1 MITLSTITVPVLL
14 DTTTHPPQLL
24 HQWVRTYHYGHIF
37 LPTISIA
44 TAVIYFYIAARQL
57 SRKKPWRKAALVG
70 VLTVIMVPFTW
81 VCMAATN
88 DVLFGLQRESQMR
101 DLNQTSYDDLGDGTG
116 TGSGT
121 GAGSEG
127 EGEGDV
133 ATLEGVTE
141 LIVRW
146 GWMHLVRSL
155 FPLMAAVVG
164 IGICV

>member
-1 MITLSTITVPVLL
+1 
-14 DTTTHPPQLL
+14 
-24 HQWVRTYHYGHIF
+24 
-37 LPTISIA
+37 
-44 TAVIYFYIAARQL
+44 
-57 SRKKPWRKAALVG
+57 
-70 VLTVIMVPFTW
+70 
-81 VCMAATN
+81 MAATN

-101 DLNQTSYDDLGDGTG
+101 DLNQTSYEGLGDGTG

-133 ATLEGVTE
+133 ATLEDVTE